1 VTPAQ
6 RIAAVNRAPVRPN
19 GDYVLYWMIA
29 QRRTRSSFALDRA
42 IARSEELGKP
52 LLVLEALRCGYQ
64 WASAR
69 LHRFVID
76 GMADN
81 ARRLREAGVAYYA
94 YLEPKPGEGSGLLA
108 ALAER
113 ACLVLTDEFPSF
125 FLPRMVAAAG
135 RKLPVLLE
143 QVDGNGLLPLRATDR
158 VFGRAVDF
166 RRFLQK
172 NLIPHLLE
180 GPKADPLAGLALP
193 RLASLPKG
201 IEKRWP
207 NVAPALAAG
216 EPVDLAR
223 LPIDHQVRAVHEK
236 GGPAAGEEKLEEFVA
251 HRLPRYVDG
260 RLDLQNRATSEL
272 SPYLHFGH
280 LGAHQIFAAV
290 TAAEGWH
297 PGKLTGEVTAS
308 KSGFWGMSENAEAF
322 LDQLITWRE
331 LGYNCSAKLEN
342 YESYESLPEWAKKT
356 LGEHAADVRPSPY
369 SLEELEA
376 AETHDEIWNAAQ
388 RELLRDGKIHNYL
401 RMLWGKKILEWS
413 PSPQEALERMVH
425 LNNKYALDGRNPN
438 SYSGIFWCLGRYDR
452 PWFPERPIFG
462 TIRYMSSASTARKL
476 NLKPYLAAYGAKGQG
491 QASLF

>member
-1 VTPAQ
+1 VTPSQ

-69 LHRFVID
+69 LHRFVIE

-207 NVAPALAAG
+207 NIAPALAAG
-216 EPVDLAR
+216 EPIDLAR

-342 YESYESLPEWAKKT
+342 QESYESLPEWAKKT
-356 LGEHAADVRPSPY
+356 LGEHAGDARPTPY

-452 PWFPERPIFG
+452 AWFPERQIFG
-462 TIRYMSSASTARKL
+462 TIRYMSSASTARKM
-476 NLKPYLAAYGAKGQG
+476 NLKDYAQR
-491 QASLF
+491 SLFV